1 MNEENK
7 RDNERPFKKT
17 NRFKKRKE
25 NLKKSLEKNES
36 SGEENGPN
44 STQNFTNKTTNKRT
58 NTNAKSHKKGA
69 KKLTNIN
76 GESAFDNF
84 FADDSDGG
92 EFFDDF
98 FADDTAKNLNNLKN
112 TNLQTNKKNG
122 KNRKKSQNSKK
133 ANEIATGAEN
143 LANLGDKSAI
153 NSALANK
160 QTKNLQG
167 ANSQSQSSQ
176 NGTNSQNGANLQNQ
190 NSQNGESQKQTNGS
204 KKSKKRKKATQTI
217 KLNGEEPWQKAILST
232 IEANKAMHDLRLNP
246 LKYINSSSDTIK
258 ITPLGGLGEIG
269 ANMTIFET
277 ATSAIIVDVGMSF
290 PDENMLGVDIL
301 IPDFDYVRKIKDKI
315 KGIIITH
322 AHEDH
327 IGAMP
332 YFFKEFQFPIYATPL
347 PLGMISNKFEEHG
360 LKSERSYFRPVEKRK
375 IYEIGDFEVE
385 FIHIT
390 HSIIDASA
398 LAITTRAGT
407 IIHTGDFKID
417 HTPIDGYPSDLNR
430 LAYYGDRGVML
441 LMSDSTN
448 SHRDG
453 VTKSESSVGRTFDTI
468 FRNSHG
474 RVIMSTFSSNIHRVY
489 QAIERGVKYGRKVC
503 VIGRSMERNL
513 WTAIELG
520 YVNLDKKI
528 FIDPEEVDKYP
539 ENEVLI
545 VTTGSQGETM
555 SALYRMATDEH
566 KYIKIKPTDKVIISA
581 KAIPGNENSVS
592 TVLNFLLKSGAKV
605 AYQDFSE
612 IHVSGHA
619 SIEEQKL
626 IFSLVKPKFFLP
638 VHGEYN
644 HIVKHK
650 ETAMECGIDERNI
663 YLMSD
668 GDQMEVCQK
677 YLKRVKTVKTGK
689 VFIDNQINK
698 QISDDIVKHRQNLAD
713 AGMVVII
720 AQIDKNEK
728 SLIKTRVVSYGL
740 VDEKQS
746 SEFAK
751 DMEGVI
757 EQFLANLKNEI
768 LLDNRVLESQIRQ
781 AVRKHIFRKTKK
793 YPTIVP
799 VIYLM

>member
-1 MNEENK
+1 MEEN
-7 RDNERPFKKT
+7 RNENGVERLKKS
-17 NRFKKRKE
+17 NRYKKRKE
-25 NLKKSLEKNES
+25 NLKKSIASEGSAGGAEF
-36 SGEENGPN
+36 GDEHENGSRKN
-44 STQNFTNKTTNKRT
+44 
-58 NTNAKSHKKGA
+58 KGA
-69 KKLTNIN
+69 KN
-76 GESAFDNF
+76 GQNSARSKGSKNGSRNGSNSVGGASNGGLNAMHSNGASGAHFGGAYPRSNENG
-84 FADDSDGG
+84 ASGSNLNRDGRAKSNSSSAKG
-92 EFFDDF
+92 ANSSA
-98 FADDTAKNLNNLKN
+98 ADDT
-112 TNLQTNKKNG
+112 
-122 KNRKKSQNSKK
+122 NSS
-133 ANEIATGAEN
+133 
-143 LANLGDKSAI
+143 D
-153 NSALANK
+153 
-160 QTKNLQG
+160 
-167 ANSQSQSSQ
+167 
-176 NGTNSQNGANLQNQ
+176 
-190 NSQNGESQKQTNGS
+190 SQK
-204 KKSKKRKKATQTI
+204 KKKHKKRSNMPKSLTG
-217 KLNGEEPWQKAILST
+217 NEPWQKAME
-232 IEANKAMHDLRLNP
+232 EAIAENKLIHEERLHP
-246 LKYINSSSDTIK
+246 LKDANRSDETVR

-269 ANMTIFET
+269 ANMTVFET
-277 ATSAIIVDVGMSF
+277 NTSAIIVDVGMSF
-290 PDENMLGVDIL
+290 PEESMLGVDIL
-301 IPDFDYVRKIKDKI
+301 IPDFDYVRKIKNKI

-360 LKSERSYFRPVEKRK
+360 LKAERSYFRPVQKRQL
-375 IYEIGDFEVE
+375 YQIGDFEVE

-398 LAITTRAGT
+398 LAITTKAGT

-417 HTPIDGYPSDLNR
+417 HTPIDGYPTDLNR

-448 SHRDG
+448 SHKEG
-453 VTKSESSVGRTFDTI
+453 ITKSESSVGKTFDMI
-468 FRNSHG
+468 FSSCKG

-513 WTAIELG
+513 FTAMELG

-528 FIDPEEVDKYP
+528 FVDADQVSKYP
-539 ENEVLI
+539 DNEVLI

-566 KYIKIKPTDKVIISA
+566 KYIKIKSTDQVIISA
-581 KAIPGNENSVS
+581 KAIPGNESSVS
-592 TVLNFLLKSGAKV
+592 TVLNYLLKSGAKV

-626 IFSLVKPKFFLP
+626 MLRLIKPKFFLP

-650 ETAMECGIDERNI
+650 ETAMECGIEEKNI
-663 YLMSD
+663 YLMND
-668 GDQMEVCQK
+668 GDQMEVCEK

-698 QISDDIVKHRQNLAD
+698 QISDEIVKHRQNLAD
-713 AGMVVII
+713 AGVAVII

-728 SLIKTRVVSYGL
+728 RLIQTRVITYGL
-740 VDEKQS
+740 VAENQTAHFTKEMQ
-746 SEFAK
+746 
-751 DMEGVI
+751 GII
-757 EQFLANLKNEI
+757 EQFLANLKDEI
-768 LLDNRVLESQIRQ
+768 LLDHWALEGKIRQ
-781 AVRKHIFRKTKK
+781 AVRKHIFRKIKK

>member
-1 MNEENK
+1 MEEN
-7 RDNERPFKKT
+7 RNENSVERLKKS
-17 NRFKKRKE
+17 NRYKKRKE
-25 NLKKSLEKNES
+25 NLKKSIASES
-36 SGEENGPN
+36 SAGGAEFGGEHENGSRKN
-44 STQNFTNKTTNKRT
+44 
-58 NTNAKSHKKGA
+58 KGA
-69 KKLTNIN
+69 KN
-76 GESAFDNF
+76 GQNSVRSKGSKNASRNGSNSSGGSSRGDT
-84 FADDSDGG
+84 DGANG
-92 EFFDDF
+92 MHFGGAYPKSNENG
-98 FADDTAKNLNNLKN
+98 ASGSNLNRDGRAKP
-112 TNLQTNKKNG
+112 
-122 KNRKKSQNSKK
+122 SANS
-133 ANEIATGAEN
+133 
-143 LANLGDKSAI
+143 
-153 NSALANK
+153 
-160 QTKNLQG
+160 TKG
-167 ANSQSQSSQ
+167 ANSSAADDASSMD
-176 NGTNSQNGANLQNQ
+176 
-190 NSQNGESQKQTNGS
+190 SQK
-204 KKSKKRKKATQTI
+204 KKKHKKRSNMPKSLTG
-217 KLNGEEPWQKAILST
+217 NEPWQKAMDDAI
-232 IEANKAMHDLRLNP
+232 AKNKLIHEERLHP
-246 LKYINSSSDTIK
+246 LKDANRSDETVR

-269 ANMTIFET
+269 ANMTVFET
-277 ATSAIIVDVGMSF
+277 NTSAIIVDVGMSF
-290 PDENMLGVDIL
+290 PEESMLGVDIL
-301 IPDFDYVRKIKDKI
+301 IPDFDYVRKIKNKI

-360 LKSERSYFRPVEKRK
+360 LKAERSYFRPVQKRQL
-375 IYEIGDFEVE
+375 YQIGDFEVE

-398 LAITTRAGT
+398 LAITTKAGT

-417 HTPIDGYPSDLNR
+417 HTPIDGYPTDLNR
-430 LAYYGDRGVML
+430 LAYYGDLGVML

-448 SHRDG
+448 SHKEG
-453 VTKSESSVGRTFDTI
+453 ITKSESSVGKTFDTI
-468 FRNSHG
+468 FSSCKG

-513 WTAIELG
+513 FTAMELG

-528 FIDPEEVDKYP
+528 FVDADQVSKYP
-539 ENEVLI
+539 DNEVLI

-566 KYIKIKPTDKVIISA
+566 KYIKIKSTDQVIISA
-581 KAIPGNENSVS
+581 KAIPGNESSVS
-592 TVLNFLLKSGAKV
+592 TVLNYLLKSGAKV

-626 IFSLVKPKFFLP
+626 MLRLIKPKFFLP

-650 ETAMECGIDERNI
+650 ETAMECGIEEKNI
-663 YLMSD
+663 YLMND
-668 GDQMEVCQK
+668 GDQMEVCEK

-698 QISDDIVKHRQNLAD
+698 QISDEIVKHRQNLAD
-713 AGMVVII
+713 AGVAVII

-728 SLIKTRVVSYGL
+728 RLIQTRVITYGL
-740 VDEKQS
+740 VADNQTAHFTKEMQ
-746 SEFAK
+746 
-751 DMEGVI
+751 GII
-757 EQFLANLKNEI
+757 EQFLANLKDEI
-768 LLDNRVLESQIRQ
+768 LLDHWALEGKIRQ
-781 AVRKHIFRKTKK
+781 AVRKHIFRKIKK

>member
-1 MNEENK
+1 MNENNENNENK
-7 RDNERPFKKT
+7 RDSERPFQKT

-25 NLKKSLEKNES
+25 NLKKSLQKNES
-36 SGEENGPN
+36 VSEQNTLN
-44 STQNFTNKTTNKRT
+44 SQPKPTNKTTNKP
-58 NTNAKSHKKGA
+58 NNQKKGG
-69 KKLTNIN
+69 KRLTNIN

-84 FADDSDGG
+84 FADDSENS

-98 FADDTAKNLNNLKN
+98 FADDTAKSLSGLKN
-112 TNLQTNKKNG
+112 TNLKNG
-122 KNRKKSQNSKK
+122 KKTKKKKPNLQN
-133 ANEIATGAEN
+133 ANALTNANKNEN
-143 LANLGDKSAI
+143 LAEQNTV
-153 NSALANK
+153 NSANSGK
-160 QTKNLQG
+160 QN
-167 ANSQSQSSQ
+167 A
-176 NGTNSQNGANLQNQ
+176 
-190 NSQNGESQKQTNGS
+190 NSQNGENSQNAEAQKTTNS
-204 KKSKKRKKATQTI
+204 KKSKKRKKSTQTI
-217 KLNGEEPWQKAILST
+217 KLNGEEPWQKAIVSV

-246 LKYINSSSDTIK
+246 LKYINSSNETIK

-315 KGIIITH
+315 AGIIITH

-375 IYEIGDFEVE
+375 IYEIGEFEVE

-398 LAITTRAGT
+398 LAITTKAGT

-417 HTPIDGYPSDLNR
+417 HTPIDGYPTDLNR

-448 SHRDG
+448 SHREG

-468 FRNSHG
+468 FRSSKG

-520 YVNLDKKI
+520 YVNLEKKI

-566 KYIKIKPTDKVIISA
+566 KYIKIKPTDQVIISA

-668 GDQMEVCQK
+668 GDQMEVCAK
-677 YLKRVKTVKTGK
+677 YLKRIKTVKTGK
-689 VFIDNQINK
+689 VFIDNQVNK

-740 VDEKQS
+740 VDEKQNK
-746 SEFAK
+746 EFAK
-751 DMEGVI
+751 DMEAVI

>member
-1 MNEENK
+1 MEE
-7 RDNERPFKKT
+7 KKT
-17 NRFKKRKE
+17 NNQAQNSDFTGPERLKKVNRRRRHRE
-25 NLKKSLEKNES
+25 NLKKSFDESKNQKDEQKTPANENKKNKKPKSEKAQNLS
-36 SGEENGPN
+36 SETVAQSPN
-44 STQNFTNKTTNKRT
+44 SEE
-58 NTNAKSHKKGA
+58 GA
-69 KKLTNIN
+69 KK
-76 GESAFDNF
+76 
-84 FADDSDGG
+84 
-92 EFFDDF
+92 
-98 FADDTAKNLNNLKN
+98 
-112 TNLQTNKKNG
+112 
-122 KNRKKSQNSKK
+122 
-133 ANEIATGAEN
+133 
-143 LANLGDKSAI
+143 
-153 NSALANK
+153 
-160 QTKNLQG
+160 
-167 ANSQSQSSQ
+167 
-176 NGTNSQNGANLQNQ
+176 
-190 NSQNGESQKQTNGS
+190 
-204 KKSKKRKKATQTI
+204 KKRSKRKTNMPKSLT
-217 KLNGEEPWQKAILST
+217 GTEPWHVAMDEAIA
-232 IEANKAMHDLRLNP
+232 ANKAMHEARLYP
-246 LKYINSSSDTIK
+246 LKNANSSETIR

-290 PDENMLGVDIL
+290 PDDNMPGVDIL
-301 IPDFDYVRKIKDKI
+301 IPDFSYVRKIADKV

-360 LKSERSYFRPVEKRK
+360 LKAERSYFRPVQKRK
-375 IYEIGDFEVE
+375 IYKIGDFEVE

-398 LAITTRAGT
+398 LAITTKAGT

-417 HTPIDGYPSDLNR
+417 HTPIDGYPTDLNR
-430 LAYYGDRGVML
+430 LAHYGDRGVML

-453 VTKSESSVGRTFDTI
+453 ITKSENSVGRTFDGI
-468 FRNSHG
+468 FASSKG

-513 WTAIELG
+513 FTAMELG
-520 YVNLDKKI
+520 YVELDRKI
-528 FIDPEEVDKYP
+528 FIDPDEVSKYP
-539 ENEVLI
+539 DNEVLI

-566 KYIKIKPTDKVIISA
+566 KYIKIKPTDQVIISA

-619 SIEEQKL
+619 AQEEQKL
-626 IFSLVKPKFFLP
+626 MLRLIKPKFFLP

-644 HIVKHK
+644 HIVKHR
-650 ETAMECGIDERNI
+650 ETAIECGIDEKNI
-663 YLMSD
+663 YLMND
-668 GDQMEVCQK
+668 GDQMEICEK

-698 QISDDIVKHRQNLAD
+698 QISDEIVKHRQNLAD
-713 AGMVVII
+713 AGVAVII
-720 AQIDKNEK
+720 AQIDKTAK
-728 SLIKTRVVSYGL
+728 KLIKSRVITYGL
-740 VDEKQS
+740 VAESQTS
-746 SEFAK
+746 AFTK
-751 DMEGVI
+751 DMEGLI
-757 EQFLANLKNEI
+757 EQFLANMKTEI
-768 LLDNRVLESQIRQ
+768 LLDNRMLESQIRQ

>member
-1 MNEENK
+1 MEEN
-7 RDNERPFKKT
+7 RNEHGVERLKKS
-17 NRFKKRKE
+17 NRYKKRKE
-25 NLKKSLEKNES
+25 NLKKSIASEGSAGGAEFGGEHENGSRKNKGAKNGQNSARSKGSKNGPHKGLNSAGGS
-36 SGEENGPN
+36 SNGSSNAVHSNGANGAHFGGAYPKNNENGAGGSNLNRDGRAKPSGNNAKGPN
-44 STQNFTNKTTNKRT
+44 S
-58 NTNAKSHKKGA
+58 SV
-69 KKLTNIN
+69 
-76 GESAFDNF
+76 
-84 FADDSDGG
+84 
-92 EFFDDF
+92 
-98 FADDTAKNLNNLKN
+98 ADDT
-112 TNLQTNKKNG
+112 
-122 KNRKKSQNSKK
+122 NSS
-133 ANEIATGAEN
+133 
-143 LANLGDKSAI
+143 D
-153 NSALANK
+153 
-160 QTKNLQG
+160 
-167 ANSQSQSSQ
+167 
-176 NGTNSQNGANLQNQ
+176 
-190 NSQNGESQKQTNGS
+190 SQK
-204 KKSKKRKKATQTI
+204 KKKHKKRSNMPKSLTG
-217 KLNGEEPWQKAILST
+217 NEPWQKAMDDAI
-232 IEANKAMHDLRLNP
+232 AQNKLIHEERLHP
-246 LKYINSSSDTIK
+246 LKDANRSDETVR

-269 ANMTIFET
+269 ANMTVFET
-277 ATSAIIVDVGMSF
+277 NTSAIIVDVGMSF
-290 PDENMLGVDIL
+290 PEESMLGVDIL
-301 IPDFDYVRKIKDKI
+301 IPDFDYVRKIKNKI

-360 LKSERSYFRPVEKRK
+360 LKAERSYFRPVQKRQL
-375 IYEIGDFEVE
+375 YQIGDFEVE

-398 LAITTRAGT
+398 LAITTKAGT

-417 HTPIDGYPSDLNR
+417 HTPIDGYPTDLNR
-430 LAYYGDRGVML
+430 LAYYGDQGVIL

-448 SHRDG
+448 SHKEG
-453 VTKSESSVGRTFDTI
+453 ITKSESSVGKTFDTI
-468 FRNSHG
+468 FSSCKG

-513 WTAIELG
+513 FTAMELG

-528 FIDPEEVDKYP
+528 FVDADQVSKYP
-539 ENEVLI
+539 DNEVLI

-566 KYIKIKPTDKVIISA
+566 KYIKIKSTDQVIISA
-581 KAIPGNENSVS
+581 KAIPGNESSVS
-592 TVLNFLLKSGAKV
+592 TVLNYLLKSGAKV

-626 IFSLVKPKFFLP
+626 MLRLIKPKFFLP

-650 ETAMECGIDERNI
+650 ETAMECGIEEKNI
-663 YLMSD
+663 YLMND
-668 GDQMEVCQK
+668 GDQMEVCEK

-698 QISDDIVKHRQNLAD
+698 QISDEIVKHRQNLAD
-713 AGMVVII
+713 AGVAVII

-728 SLIKTRVVSYGL
+728 RLIQTRVITYGL
-740 VDEKQS
+740 VADNQTAHFTKEMQ
-746 SEFAK
+746 
-751 DMEGVI
+751 GII
-757 EQFLANLKNEI
+757 EQFLANLKDEI
-768 LLDNRVLESQIRQ
+768 LLDHWALEGKIRQ
-781 AVRKHIFRKTKK
+781 AVRKHIFRKIKK